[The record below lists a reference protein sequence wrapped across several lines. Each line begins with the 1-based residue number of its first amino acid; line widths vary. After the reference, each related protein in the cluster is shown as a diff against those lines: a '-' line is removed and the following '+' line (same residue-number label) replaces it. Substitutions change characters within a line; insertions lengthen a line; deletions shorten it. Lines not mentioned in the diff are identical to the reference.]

1 MNENVELVE
10 CDDCHAVKP
19 ISEFR
24 SPGHTAGG
32 SCNGFDI
39 DSCFCADCAR
49 RSYGEL
55 QEDLYQSA
63 AAEMAAEEKAAGD
76 CARRDS
82 RQYIAPLVVGNRWA
96 YWIEQLQPD
105 GSARGFPL
113 EFRNGVRAWRTDQIY
128 IGDEQMTG
136 TIVEVVTQLLLLL
149 LQHLRHLLH
158 PRLLLLYHSH
168 NFHHRILPTH
178 YLQVHAYGGNRGK
191 LRIHLNRRRQK
202 VNLLLQFSLQVPNP
216 SKFQG

>member
-136 TIVEVVTQLLLLL
+136 TIVEVVKRT
-149 LQHLRHLLH
+149 RTTI
-158 PRLLLLYHSH
+158 RSA
-168 NFHHRILPTH
+168 IVSVTTPTREQYDAWRTAH
-178 YLQVHAYGGNRGK
+178 ELVSAA
-191 LRIHLNRRRQK
+191 
-202 VNLLLQFSLQVPNP
+202 S
-216 SKFQG
+216 